1 MKIDGI
7 IWLGNNMEKSKAKT
21 LPEFNSTNELV
32 DFFDTYDLGDY
43 LEQMPEANFEIK
55 IKSRKHLIALEQDVV
70 TQVSQIAKTKK
81 ISSEALINSWLKEQ
95 LQKAS

>member
-1 MKIDGI
+1 M
-7 IWLGNNMEKSKAKT
+7 

-32 DFFDTYDLGDY
+32 DFFDSNDMGDY

-81 ISSEALINSWLKEQ
+81 VSSEALINSWLKEH
-95 LQKAS
+95 LRKAS

>member
-1 MKIDGI
+1 M
-7 IWLGNNMEKSKAKT
+7 
-21 LPEFNSTNELV
+21 NELV
-32 DFFDTYDLGDY
+32 DFFDSNDMGDY

-70 TQVSQIAKTKK
+70 MQVSQIAKTKK
-81 ISSEALINSWLKEQ
+81 ISSEALINSWLKEH

>member
-1 MKIDGI
+1 MVKNKTKI
-7 IWLGNNMEKSKAKT
+7 
-21 LPEFNSTNELV
+21 LPDFNSTNELV
-32 DFFDTYDLGDY
+32 DFFDSNDMGDY

-81 ISSEALINSWLKEQ
+81 ISSEALINSWLKEH